1 MNFSHAHTVNPI
13 PALHTF
19 GQSIWL
25 DYIRRSLMTS
35 GELHRLIAE
44 DGLCGVTSNP
54 TIFEKAING
63 SADYVQALR
72 ALRREPALDAKACYE
87 RLAIE
92 DIQAAAD
99 IMSPVYSRTKRRD
112 GYVSLEVSPH
122 LARDTQGTLDE
133 ARRLWDAVQR
143 DNLMIKVPATP
154 EGIPAIVQLLSQG
167 INVNVTLIFSQE
179 TYERVAEAYLLG
191 LEQLVVR
198 GADVGSVASV
208 ASVFV
213 SRIDA
218 AADAAIAARLNTA
231 MTESQ
236 QVPLRDLQGKIAIAN
251 AKLIYQRYRAL
262 FSGSRWDAV
271 ARRGAMTQRVLWAST
286 GTKTPQY
293 RDVMYMEELIG
304 PETVNTV
311 PPATLEA
318 FRDHGRPA
326 SRLSEGVDDAKAT
339 LLVLEQAG
347 LPMKEIT
354 DRLLEE
360 GLHLFKDAF
369 DNLLAA
375 VAHHAKENVSV

>member
-1 MNFSHAHTVNPI
+1 
-13 PALHTF
+13 
-19 GQSIWL
+19 
-25 DYIRRSLMTS
+25 MTS

-63 SADYVQALR
+63 SGDYVHALR
-72 ALRREPALDAKACYE
+72 ALRQEPALDAKACYE

-99 IMSPVYSRTKRRD
+99 IMRPVYAQTKRRD

-122 LARDTQGTLDE
+122 LARDTRGTLDE
-133 ARRLWDAVQR
+133 ARRLWDTVGR
-143 DNLMIKVPATP
+143 DNLMIKVPATS
-154 EGIPAIVQLLSQG
+154 EGIPAIVQLLSKG

-191 LEQLVVR
+191 LEQLAAR
-198 GADVGSVASV
+198 GGDVGSVASV

-213 SRIDA
+213 SRIDT
-218 AADAAIAARLNTA
+218 AADAAIAARLKTS
-231 MTESQ
+231 MTRSEQ
-236 QVPLRDLQGKIAIAN
+236 AVLRDLQGKIAIAN
-251 AKLIYQRYRAL
+251 AKLTYQRYQRL
-262 FSGSRWDAV
+262 FSGTRWDAL
-271 ARRGAMTQRVLWAST
+271 ARRRAMTQRLLWAST
-286 GTKTPQY
+286 GTKNPQY

-304 PETVNTV
+304 PDTVNTV

-326 SRLSEGVDDAKAT
+326 SRLSEDVDDAKAT
-339 LLVLEQAG
+339 LLALEQAG
-347 LPMKEIT
+347 LAMEEIT

-360 GLHLFKDAF
+360 GLQLFKDAF
-369 DNLLAA
+369 DNLLSA
-375 VAHHAKENVSV
+375 VAHHAKENVTV